1 LSILPQCN
9 LYKQHF
15 TRSAQQILTPHHTT
29 PHHTTPHHTIAAAA
43 AAAVVVASF
52 VWFTGID
59 KTSMVGVDSPAV

>member
-29 PHHTTPHHTIAAAA
+29 PHHTIAAAAAA

>member
-1 LSILPQCN
+1 LPQCN

-15 TRSAQQILTPHHTT
+15 TRSAQQILT

>member
-1 LSILPQCN
+1 MQPLQATF
-9 LYKQHF
+9 YKEC
-15 TRSAQQILTPHHTT
+15 TTNSHTT
-29 PHHTTPHHTIAAAA
+29 PHHTTPHHTIAAEAPA